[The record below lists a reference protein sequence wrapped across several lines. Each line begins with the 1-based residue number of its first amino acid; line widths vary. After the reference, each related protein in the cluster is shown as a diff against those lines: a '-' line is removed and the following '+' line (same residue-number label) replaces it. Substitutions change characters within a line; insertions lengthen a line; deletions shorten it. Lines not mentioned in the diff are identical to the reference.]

1 MPDDLS
7 NSPSLTDDEYETI
20 LSDAELYF
28 EACMQIRTKE
38 RGLQPLLLNNVQRIV
53 HEKCEEQLARTGK
66 VRLII
71 PKARQMGI
79 STYVG
84 GRFYKKT
91 STERGCRTQIIT
103 HEDDATQNLFGMA
116 KRYHENC
123 LPDFKPQTSASN
135 ANELAFGKLDS
146 GYKIA
151 TAGARSA
158 GRSSTIQCLHA
169 SEYDFWPDA
178 TADEVWNGLS
188 EAIPNMAG
196 TEVIIESTAK
206 IPGGRFHRA
215 IKAAMA
221 GESSY
226 EVLFLPWFWHEE
238 YVAGVS
244 CPPVPD
250 DWKPPPAFAEYGL
263 LHDLPLDRLYWAW
276 YKNRDQAMNYATTP
290 DEFTPDFK
298 REYPATIDEAFE
310 VAGDDFVRVFPRSW
324 VRAAQ
329 ARWIANRA
337 LPLAPMT
344 GLGIDPAQG
353 GGDKTAW
360 APLHGIRFPE
370 VRAVP
375 GITTP
380 DGPAIAAIAIT
391 HIRDGA
397 TIAIDV
403 TGGHGGDAYTH
414 CKKHLELP
422 TLGVN
427 SSHGS
432 DAWSRDRKNKLV
444 LMRDELHWQF
454 REALNPET
462 GDNVELPP
470 DLELEEEMLAV
481 TFEVKPAGIKVMPKD
496 LIRAAL
502 KRSPDKLDAVLL
514 AWKAADRSVR
524 ALAAV
529 DRIRK
534 GGAAHRMPSV
544 QHQYATPRGRR

>member
-1 MPDDLS
+1 MAYGQS
-7 NSPSLTDDEYETI
+7 NASPTSLTDDEYEAI
-20 LSDAELYF
+20 LLDAGLYF
-28 EACMQIRTKE
+28 ECCLQIRTKDQ
-38 RGLQPLLLNNVQRIV
+38 GLLPFKLNNVQRIV
-53 HEKCEEQLARTGK
+53 HEKCEEQLARTGR

-84 GRFYKKT
+84 ARFYRKT
-91 STERGCRTQIIT
+91 STNKGVRTQIIT

-123 LPDFKPQTSASN
+123 LPDFRPQTSASN
-135 ANELAFGKLDS
+135 ANELSFGKLDS

-178 TADEVWNGLS
+178 TADEVWTGLS
-188 EAIPNMAG
+188 EAMPSADG
-196 TEVIIESTAK
+196 TEAIIESTAK

-215 IKAAMA
+215 IKAALA

-238 YVAGVS
+238 YVLA
-244 CPPVPD
+244 PPEG
-250 DWKPPPAFAEYGL
+250 WEPPPAFVEYGL
-263 LHDLPLDRLYWAW
+263 LHNLSPERLYWAW
-276 YKNRDQAMNYATTP
+276 LKNRDQAMNYGTSP
-290 DEFTPDFK
+290 DEFTADFK
-298 REYPATIDEAFE
+298 REYPATVEEAFE
-310 VAGDDFVRVFPRSW
+310 VAGDDFIRVFPRAW
-324 VRAAQ
+324 VKAAQ
-329 ARWIANRA
+329 ARWIANKDK
-337 LPLAPMT
+337 PLQAMT

-353 GGDKTAW
+353 GADKTAW
-360 APLHGIRFPE
+360 AMLHGVRFTE
-370 VRAVP
+370 VKAVP
-375 GITTP
+375 GAATP
-380 DGPAIAAIAIT
+380 DGPSIAAIAAT
-391 HIRDGA
+391 SVKNGA

-427 SSHGS
+427 SSHKS
-432 DAWSRDRKNKLV
+432 EKYTQDRKLKIA
-444 LMRDELHWQF
+444 LMRDELHWSL

-470 DLELEEEMLAV
+470 DPELEEEMLAC
-481 TFEVKPAGIKVMPKD
+481 TFEVKPVGIKVSPKD
-496 LIRAAL
+496 ETRDAL
-502 KRSPDKLDAVLL
+502 RRSPDKLDAVLL
-514 AWKAADRSVR
+514 AWKAGDKSSR
-524 ALAAV
+524 ALAAA
-529 DRIRK
+529 DRIRNR
-534 GGAAHRMPSV
+534 GAVGNRV
-544 QHQYATPRGRR
+544 VTHQSKVAGRRTR

>member
-1 MPDDLS
+1 MADGQNNP
-7 NSPSLTDDEYETI
+7 PALTDEEYETI
-20 LSDAELYF
+20 LTEDELYF
-28 EACMQIRTKE
+28 EACLQIRTKE
-38 RGLQPLLLNNVQRIV
+38 QGLQPLHLNNVQRIV
-53 HEKCEEQLARTGK
+53 HAKCEEQLARTGK

-84 GRFYKKT
+84 ARFYKKT
-91 STERGCRTQIIT
+91 STNKGVRTQIIT

-135 ANELAFGKLDS
+135 ANELAFGRLDS

-178 TADEVWNGLS
+178 TADEVWTGLS
-188 EAIPNMAG
+188 EAIPNADG

-215 IKAAMA
+215 IKAALA

-238 YVAGVS
+238 YVAE
-244 CPPVPD
+244 PPEG
-250 DWKPPPAFAEYGL
+250 WQPPKAFAEYGL
-263 LHDLPLDRLYWAW
+263 LHDLTLPQLYWAW
-276 YKNRDQAMNYATTP
+276 LKNRDQAMNYAISP

-298 REYPATIDEAFE
+298 REYPATINEAFE
-310 VAGDDFVRVFPRSW
+310 VAGDDFIRVFPRAW
-324 VRAAQ
+324 VKAAQ
-329 ARWIANRA
+329 ARWIANRDK
-337 LPLAPMT
+337 PLEAMT

-353 GGDKTAW
+353 GADKTAW
-360 APLHGIRFPE
+360 AALHGVRFAG
-370 VRAVP
+370 VKSVP
-375 GITTP
+375 GVTTP
-380 DGPAIAAIAIT
+380 DGPAIAAIAAT
-391 HIRDGA
+391 NLRDGA
-397 TIAIDV
+397 TVAIDV

-427 SSHGS
+427 SSEAAGTY
-432 DAWSRDRKNKLV
+432 SRDRKLKIALV
-444 LMRDELHWQF
+444 RDDLHWQF

-470 DLELEEEMLAV
+470 DAELEEEMLAI
-481 TFEVKPAGIKVMPKD
+481 TFEVKPAGVKVTPKD
-496 LIRAAL
+496 DIRASL
-502 KRSPDKLDAVLL
+502 RRSPDKLDAILL
-514 AWKAADRSVR
+514 AWKAGDRSVR
-524 ALAAV
+524 AMAAAQRV
-529 DRIRK
+529 RRQTS
-534 GGAAHRMPSV
+534 GHSQVTRH
-544 QHQYATPRGRR
+544 HQKVVGRR

>member
-1 MPDDLS
+1 MADGQK
-7 NSPSLTDDEYETI
+7 NASPTSLTDEEYEAV
-20 LSDAELYF
+20 LFDDELYF
-28 EACMQIRTKE
+28 EACLQIRTKE
-38 RGLQPLLLNNVQRIV
+38 LGLQPFKLNNVQRIV
-53 HEKCEEQLARTGK
+53 HAKCEEQLARTGR

-84 GRFYKKT
+84 ARFYKKT
-91 STERGCRTQIIT
+91 STNKGVRTQIIT

-178 TADEVWNGLS
+178 TADEVWTGIT
-188 EAIPNMAG
+188 EALASADG
-196 TEVIIESTAK
+196 TEAIIESTAK
-206 IPGGRFHRA
+206 IPGGRFHRS
-215 IKAAMA
+215 IKAALA

-226 EVLFLPWFWHEE
+226 EVLFLPWYWHEE
-238 YVAGVS
+238 YVTPAPEGWT
-244 CPPVPD
+244 PP
-250 DWKPPPAFAEYGL
+250 KAFKEYGL
-263 LHDLPLDRLYWAW
+263 LHNLEPDRLYWAW
-276 YKNRDQAMNYATTP
+276 LKNRDMAMTYGVSP

-310 VAGDDFVRVFPRSW
+310 VAGDDFIRVFPRAW
-324 VRAAQ
+324 VKAAQ
-329 ARWIANRA
+329 ARWIANRSQ
-337 LPLAPMT
+337 PLQPMS

-360 APLHGIRFPE
+360 AALHGVRFAD
-370 VRAVP
+370 VRSVP
-375 GITTP
+375 GVTTP
-380 DGPAIAAIAIT
+380 DGPSIAAIAAT
-391 HIRDGA
+391 NLRDGA
-397 TIAIDV
+397 VVAIDV
-403 TGGHGGDAYTH
+403 TGGHGGDAFTH

-422 TLGVN
+422 TVGIN
-427 SSHGS
+427 SSTGS
-432 DAWSRDRKNKLV
+432 TAWTKDRKTKLA
-444 LMRDELHWQF
+444 LMRDELHWTF

-470 DLELEEEMLAV
+470 DSELEEEMLAC
-481 TFEVKPAGIKVMPKD
+481 TFEVKPAGIKVCPKD
-496 LIRAAL
+496 DIRSAL
-502 KRSPDKLDAVLL
+502 RRSPDKLDAVLL
-514 AWKAADRSVR
+514 AWKAGDRSVR
-524 ALAAV
+524 AMAAV
-529 DRIRK
+529 NRIRK
-534 GGAAHRMPSV
+534 AG
-544 QHQYATPRGRR
+544 HQGPTVNRQYDKVIGRKA

>member
-1 MPDDLS
+1 MAYGQAS
-7 NSPSLTDDEYETI
+7 NSLTDDEYEAI
-20 LSDAELYF
+20 LLDDELYF
-28 EACMQIRTKE
+28 EACLQIRTKE
-38 RGLQPLLLNNVQRIV
+38 RGLQAFRLNNVQRIV

-84 GRFYKKT
+84 ARFYKKT
-91 STERGCRTQIIT
+91 STTRGVRTQIIT

-135 ANELAFGKLDS
+135 ANELAFGRLDS

-178 TADEVWNGLS
+178 TADEVWTGLS
-188 EAIPNMAG
+188 EAIPNMDS

-215 IKAAMA
+215 IKAAIA

-238 YVAGVS
+238 YVAGVG
-244 CPPVPD
+244 CEPMPEGWEPP
-250 DWKPPPAFAEYGL
+250 KAFVDYGL
-263 LHDLPLDRLYWAW
+263 LHDLSPERLYWAW
-276 YKNRDQAMNYATTP
+276 LKNRDQAMNYATSP

-310 VAGDDFVRVFPRSW
+310 VAGDDFIRVFPRAW
-324 VRAAQ
+324 VKAAQ
-329 ARWIANRA
+329 VRWLANRDR
-337 LPLAPMT
+337 PLQPMS

-360 APLHGIRFPE
+360 APLHGVRFPK
-370 VRAVP
+370 VSSVP
-375 GITTP
+375 GAATP
-380 DGPAIAAIAIT
+380 DGPAIAAIAVT
-391 HIRDGA
+391 NLRDGA
-397 TIAIDV
+397 TLAIDV

-414 CKKHLELP
+414 CKKHLDLP

-432 DAWSRDRKNKLV
+432 EARSKDGKNKLV
-444 LMRDELHWQF
+444 LMRDELHWMF

-462 GDNVELPP
+462 GDSVELPP
-470 DLELEEEMLAV
+470 DAELEEEMLAC
-481 TFEVKPAGIKVMPKD
+481 TFEVKPAGIKICPKD
-496 LIRAAL
+496 DIRASL

-514 AWKAADRSVR
+514 AWKAGDRSAR
-524 ALAAV
+524 ALAAA
-529 DRIRK
+529 DRIRNRS
-534 GGAAHRMPSV
+534 GGHRV
-544 QHQYATPRGRR
+544 VTHQSKIAGRRTR

>member
-1 MPDDLS
+1 MADGQT
-7 NSPSLTDDEYETI
+7 SPQLTDDEYEAI
-20 LSDAELYF
+20 LTDDELYF
-28 EACMQIRTKE
+28 EACLQIRTKE
-38 RGLQPLLLNNVQRIV
+38 QGLQPFKLNNVQRIV
-53 HEKCEEQLARTGK
+53 HAKCEEQLARTGK

-84 GRFYKKT
+84 ARFYKKT
-91 STERGCRTQIIT
+91 STNKGVRTQIIT

-135 ANELAFGKLDS
+135 ANELAFGRLDS

-178 TADEVWNGLS
+178 TADEVWTGLS
-188 EAIPNMAG
+188 EAIPNADN

-215 IKAAMA
+215 IKAAIA

-238 YVAGVS
+238 YIAA
-244 CPPVPD
+244 PPEG
-250 DWKPPPAFAEYGL
+250 WEPPKAFKEYGQ
-263 LHDLPLDRLYWAW
+263 LHGLSLDRLYWAW
-276 YKNRDQAMNYATTP
+276 LKNRDQAMNYATSP

-310 VAGDDFVRVFPRSW
+310 VAGDDFIRVFPRAW
-324 VRAAQ
+324 VKAAQ
-329 ARWIANRA
+329 ARWNANKDR
-337 LPLAPMT
+337 PLAPMS

-353 GGDKTAW
+353 GADKTAW
-360 APLHGIRFPE
+360 ACLHGVRFASIK
-370 VRAVP
+370 AVP
-375 GITTP
+375 GVTTP
-380 DGPAIAAIAIT
+380 DGPAIAAIAAT
-391 HIRDGA
+391 NLRDGA
-397 TIAIDV
+397 TVAIDV

-427 SSHGS
+427 SSEAAGT
-432 DAWSRDRKNKLV
+432 WSRDRKLKIALV
-444 LMRDELHWQF
+444 RDDLHWQF

-462 GDNVELPP
+462 GDSVELPP
-470 DLELEEEMLAV
+470 DSELEEEMLAI
-481 TFEVKPAGIKVMPKD
+481 TFEVKPAGVKVTPKD
-496 LIRAAL
+496 EIRASL
-502 KRSPDKLDAVLL
+502 RRSSDKLDAVLL
-514 AWKAADRSVR
+514 AWKAGDRSSR
-524 ALAAV
+524 ALAAAE
-529 DRIRK
+529 RIRR
-534 GGAAHRMPSV
+534 GATGQTGVKTMHAKV
-544 QHQYATPRGRR
+544 AGRRSR

>member
-1 MPDDLS
+1 MADGQTS
-7 NSPSLTDDEYETI
+7 NSLTDDEYAAI
-20 LSDAELYF
+20 LFDDELYF
-28 EACMQIRTKE
+28 EACLQIRTKE
-38 RGLQPLLLNNVQRIV
+38 QGLQAFKLNSVQRIV
-53 HEKCEEQLARTGK
+53 HAKCEEQLARTGK

-84 GRFYKKT
+84 ARFYKRT
-91 STERGCRTQIIT
+91 STTKGTRTQIIT

-135 ANELAFGKLDS
+135 ANELAFGRLDS

-178 TADEVWNGLS
+178 TADEVWTGLS
-188 EAIPNMAG
+188 EAIPNADG

-215 IKAAMA
+215 IKAALA

-226 EVLFLPWFWHEE
+226 EVLFLPWFWHDE
-238 YVAGVS
+238 YVAE
-244 CPPVPD
+244 PPEN
-250 DWKPPPAFAEYGL
+250 WTPPNAFAEYGL
-263 LHDLPLDRLYWAW
+263 LHGLTLPQLYWAW
-276 YKNRDQAMNYATTP
+276 LKNRDQAMNYAISP

-310 VAGDDFVRVFPRSW
+310 VAGDDFIRVFPRAW
-324 VRAAQ
+324 VKAAQ
-329 ARWIANRA
+329 ARWAANRHQS
-337 LPLAPMT
+337 LGQMT
-344 GLGIDPAQG
+344 GLGVDPAQG

-360 APLHGIRFPE
+360 AALHGHRYGEIGS
-370 VRAVP
+370 VP
-375 GITTP
+375 GISTP
-380 DGPAIAAIAIT
+380 DGPAIAAIAVT
-391 HIRDGA
+391 KLKDGA
-397 TIAIDV
+397 TLAIDV
-403 TGGHGGDAYTH
+403 TGGHGGDAFTH

-422 TLGVN
+422 TIGIN

-432 DAWSRDRKNKLV
+432 TKYTRDRKTKIA

-470 DLELEEEMLAV
+470 DAELEEEMLAC
-481 TFEVKPAGIKVMPKD
+481 TFEVKPAGIKVCPKD
-496 LIRAAL
+496 QIRASL

-514 AWKAADRSVR
+514 AWKAGDRSVR
-524 ALAAV
+524 AMAAAGRV
-529 DRIRK
+529 RQSAGLPAVNRQYDHVVGRK
-534 GGAAHRMPSV
+534 AK
-544 QHQYATPRGRR
+544 

>member
-1 MPDDLS
+1 MADGQ
-7 NSPSLTDDEYETI
+7 NSPQLTDDEYETI
-20 LSDAELYF
+20 LGDDELYF
-28 EACMQIRTKE
+28 EACLQIRTKE
-38 RGLQPLLLNNVQRIV
+38 QGLKAFVLNNVQRIV
-53 HEKCEEQLARTGK
+53 HQKCEEQLARTGR

-84 GRFYKKT
+84 ARFYKKT
-91 STERGCRTQIIT
+91 STTRGNRTQIIT

-178 TADEVWNGLS
+178 TADEVWTGLS
-188 EAIPNMAG
+188 EAIPNMAN

-206 IPGGRFHRA
+206 MPGGRFHRA
-215 IKAAMA
+215 IKAAQA

-238 YVAGVS
+238 YTTPAPEG
-244 CPPVPD
+244 
-250 DWKPPPAFAEYGL
+250 WRPPPAFVEYGL
-263 LHDLPLDRLYWAW
+263 LHGLGRDRLYWAW
-276 YKNRDQAMNYATTP
+276 LKNRDQAMNYAVSP

-310 VAGDDFVRVFPRSW
+310 VSGDDFIRVFPRAW

-329 ARWIANRA
+329 ARWIANKDKA
-337 LPLAPMT
+337 LPLMC

-360 APLHGIRFPE
+360 AALHGVRFPE
-370 VRAVP
+370 VRSVP
-375 GITTP
+375 GVSTP
-380 DGPAIAAIAIT
+380 DGPAIAAIAAT
-391 HIRDGA
+391 TLKDGA
-397 TIAIDV
+397 TLAIDV

-414 CKKHLELP
+414 CKKHLDLP

-427 SSHGS
+427 SSHS
-432 DAWSRDRKNKLV
+432 STMLTSDRKNKLV
-444 LMRDELHWQF
+444 LVRDELHWAF

-462 GDNVELPP
+462 GGNIELPP
-470 DLELEEEMLAV
+470 DPELEEELLAC
-481 TFEVKPAGIKVMPKD
+481 TFEVKPAGIKVCPKD
-496 LIRAAL
+496 DIRAAL

-514 AWKAADRSVR
+514 AWKAGDRSVR
-524 ALAAV
+524 AMASAE
-529 DRIRK
+529 RIRK
-534 GGAAHRMPSV
+534 RANGQAGVVR
-544 QHQYATPRGRR
+544 QYAKVTGRRR